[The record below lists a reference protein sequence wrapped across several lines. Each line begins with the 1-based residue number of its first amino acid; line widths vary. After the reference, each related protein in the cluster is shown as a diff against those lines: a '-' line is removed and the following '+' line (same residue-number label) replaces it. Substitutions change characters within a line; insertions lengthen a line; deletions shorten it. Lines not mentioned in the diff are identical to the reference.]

1 MMLVIDIFLLLC
13 LWMTSW
19 VLLPSKQNLYRRTI
33 CEEGYSKNALSIH
46 FYSVM
51 RKYTEIIKITGQICK
66 N

>member
-1 MMLVIDIFLLLC
+1 MLVIYVFPFLS
-13 LWMTSW
+13 LWITSW
-19 VLLPSKQNLYRRTI
+19 GLLSSKQNLYRRTI

-51 RKYTEIIKITGQICK
+51 RKYTEIIKMIGQICK